1 MLSRVKGKGLPK
13 DTFKRLFLLY
23 VIDRFKKGVYGK
35 KRLHKIVY
43 AIIRDEN
50 LKPFE
55 FKKHYH
61 GQYSENLDEIQDQ
74 LLATGHISA
83 TPLKTKQVD
92 REGNKFELV
101 DKNLSVYLAT
111 FMEKIEPKIRRKV
124 DRIIDKHG
132 YLPEKKLVEL
142 AYSFPEFAH
151 VALGDTIF
159 EEKLPDYLPI
169 KDLSEDD
176 LEELEIGLNPLFVIA
191 LRRLDEASRR
201 GDFDPKKVKKV
212 VRLI

>member
-1 MLSRVKGKGLPK
+1 MLNQVKSKGLSK

-23 VIDRFKKGVYGK
+23 VIDQFKNGVYGK

-43 AIIRDEN
+43 TIERDEN

-55 FKKHYH
+55 FKKYHH

-83 TPLKTKQVD
+83 APLKTKQVD

-101 DKNLSVYLAT
+101 DKNLPTYLAT
-111 FMEKIEPKIRRKV
+111 FMEKIAPKIKRKV
-124 DRIIDKHG
+124 DRIIKEYG
-132 YLPEKKLVEL
+132 YLPEKELVEL
-142 AYSFPEFAH
+142 AYKFPEFAH
-151 VALGDTIF
+151 VAFGDTIF
-159 EEKLPDYLPI
+159 EENLPDYLPV
-169 KDLSEDD
+169 KNLSEDD
-176 LEELEIGLNPLFVIA
+176 LEELEIGLNPVFVIA

-201 GDFDPKKVKKV
+201 SDFDPKKVKKV